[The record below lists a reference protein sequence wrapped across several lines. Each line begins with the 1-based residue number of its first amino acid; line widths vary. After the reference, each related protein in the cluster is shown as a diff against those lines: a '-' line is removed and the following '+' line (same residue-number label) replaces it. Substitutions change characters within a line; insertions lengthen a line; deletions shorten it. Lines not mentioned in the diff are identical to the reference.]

1 MGCGVGEKSEV
12 QKLSVYFDNDKLV
25 SMLMNTKTVLLN
37 MIQNVIE
44 LSQVGLRVSLAG
56 RVVCKDIIITLV
68 ILTF

>member
-1 MGCGVGEKSEV
+1 M
-12 QKLSVYFDNDKLV
+12 SVYFDNDKLV
-25 SMLMNTKTVLLN
+25 SMLMDTKTVLLN